1 MIHKT
6 VRPFE
11 SKGIYGGVVLFAKCN
26 IAKGIEVIHNVSTEF
41 VRVKLKR
48 SFFNSDKDI
57 YLCLCYISPK
67 ESTFSKCNNENLSV
81 LENIEQDLARFS
93 AEGEAIIIGDL
104 NANINPSQKDYVES
118 DSLFKDGLPSSYI
131 CDSVLSDRRMIKK

>member
-6 VRPFE
+6 VRPRD
-11 SKGIYGGVVLFAKCN
+11 SKGINGGVIAKCN
-26 IAKGIEVIHNVSTEF
+26 IAKGIEVIHNASTEF
-41 VRVKLKR
+41 VRAKPKR

-67 ESTFSKCNNENLSV
+67 ESTFSKRNNENLSV

-93 AEGEAIIIGDL
+93 TEGEAIIIDDL
-104 NANINPSQKDYVES
+104 NALINPS
-118 DSLFKDGLPSSYI
+118 
-131 CDSVLSDRRMIKK
+131 